1 MLVKLKRKWF
11 APDSIRYRQ
20 FDPHG
25 AVEVPD
31 KLLLDI
37 PSDAEVEQ
45 IDGSWIRAE
54 ELKEQIAD
62 GSEEE
67 EGEEEDDEEE
77 DEEEEPE
84 DPSAAFKKALAEET
98 TGTAPVV
105 DTFGAAQA
113 AHTAAAE
120 KAKKALKKT
129 KGKTGGKAKAKAKG
143 KSRAKK

>member
-67 EGEEEDDEEE
+67 EGEEE
-77 DEEEEPE
+77 
-84 DPSAAFKKALAEET
+84 KCLAS
-98 TGTAPVV
+98 
-105 DTFGAAQA
+105 Q
-113 AHTAAAE
+113 
-120 KAKKALKKT
+120 T
-129 KGKTGGKAKAKAKG
+129 K
-143 KSRAKK
+143 S